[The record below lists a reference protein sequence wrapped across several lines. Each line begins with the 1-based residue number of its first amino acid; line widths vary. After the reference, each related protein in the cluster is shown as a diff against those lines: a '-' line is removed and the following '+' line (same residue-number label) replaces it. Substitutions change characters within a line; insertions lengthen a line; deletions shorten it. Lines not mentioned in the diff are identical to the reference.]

1 MDALQAG
8 ITAAREGRRA
18 EASALLRQALQANP
32 RSEQGWLWLSAIVET
47 DAERR
52 TCLERVLAINP
63 HNQTAQAGL
72 EKLRGGNN
80 SQPSYLPISR
90 PAPLQSENITLTQ
103 MPAGPANSTTKPPSP
118 HTMPTL
124 GMSPLAPGARRIQRL
139 EPQPV
144 PVDGLNQLRATQFQ
158 PQPPPP
164 AASPA
169 QSGSW
174 VALMLISGLSI
185 TALAGALMLGILWLI
200 GWPPS

>member
-1 MDALQAG
+1 
-8 ITAAREGRRA
+8 
-18 EASALLRQALQANP
+18 
-32 RSEQGWLWLSAIVET
+32 
-47 DAERR
+47 
-52 TCLERVLAINP
+52 
-63 HNQTAQAGL
+63 L
-72 EKLRGGNN
+72 EKLRGGDN

-90 PAPLQSENITLTQ
+90 PTPLQSENITWTQ
-103 MPAGPANSTTKPPSP
+103 MPVGPANSTTEPPSP

-124 GMSPLAPGARRIQRL
+124 GMSPLAPRARRIQRL
-139 EPQPV
+139 EPQSV

-169 QSGSW
+169 QPGSW

-185 TALAGALMLGILWLI
+185 TALAGALMLAILWLI

>member
-72 EKLRGGNN
+72 EKLRGGNS
-80 SQPSYLPISR
+80 SQPSYLPISH
-90 PAPLQSENITLTQ
+90 PIAPQNGAQYEDITLTQ
-103 MPAGPANSTTKPPSP
+103 TPVGPTNPVARPPSP

-124 GMSPLAPGARRIQRL
+124 GMSPLAPGVRRIQRL

-164 AASPA
+164 AAPPA
-169 QSGSW
+169 QS
-174 VALMLISGLSI
+174 
-185 TALAGALMLGILWLI
+185 ALAGALMLGILWLI

>member
-8 ITAAREGRRA
+8 ITAAREGRPA

-72 EKLRGGNN
+72 EKLRGGNS

-90 PAPLQSENITLTQ
+90 PVPLQNENITLTQ
-103 MPAGPANSTTKPPSP
+103 TPVGPTNPVARPPSP

-144 PVDGLNQLRATQFQ
+144 PMDGLNQLRATQFQ
-158 PQPPPP
+158 PQPSPP

-174 VALMLISGLSI
+174 VALMLISGLAI